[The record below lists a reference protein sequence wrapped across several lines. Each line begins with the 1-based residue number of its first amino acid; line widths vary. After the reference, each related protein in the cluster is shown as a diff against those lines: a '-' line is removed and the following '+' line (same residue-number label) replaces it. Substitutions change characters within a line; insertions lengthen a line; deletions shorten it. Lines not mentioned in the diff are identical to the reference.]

1 MEPIRSNSSSYP
13 APLRLSTRRG
23 GRLPLSGERL
33 ARAATKMRRA
43 CLQLAVAATV
53 AQAVSLPK
61 ADTVATRAVQSSL
74 QLQTSNDVDTD
85 FLMVAAHDALSQ
97 ETGFADRVY
106 IHDVFVEVTPN
117 RSVSPIAR
125 LASVPVVCFSVGCST
140 AWSCSLDNAHTQLL
154 LSPLAQR
161 RQRCHARD
169 APHVLRRPAS
179 LAAASRVQTSGR
191 CLTSKLCTPCR
202 APLTARK

>member
-1 MEPIRSNSSSYP
+1 
-13 APLRLSTRRG
+13 
-23 GRLPLSGERL
+23 
-33 ARAATKMRRA
+33 MRRA

-85 FLMVAAHDALSQ
+85 FLMVAAHDALAQ

-125 LASVPVVCFSVGCST
+125 LASVPVVCLSVGCST
-140 AWSCSLDNAHTQLL
+140 A
-154 LSPLAQR
+154 
-161 RQRCHARD
+161 
-169 APHVLRRPAS
+169 
-179 LAAASRVQTSGR
+179 
-191 CLTSKLCTPCR
+191 
-202 APLTARK
+202 